1 MQDNDVLDDGVEFL
15 RHTSC
20 DNCGSSDANAEYTD
34 GHHFCFSCH
43 TFTPPP
49 KSGRQDDEVSTGS
62 VADEAKPSGKIY
74 SRARLKRSKLD
85 D

>member
-1 MQDNDVLDDGVEFL
+1 MQDEYVLDDDVEFL

-49 KSGRQDDEVSTGS
+49 KPSSEDNVVGAGQ
-62 VADEAKPSGKIY
+62 VANTQKPS
-74 SRARLKRSKLD
+74 ARLTLGHV
-85 D
+85 